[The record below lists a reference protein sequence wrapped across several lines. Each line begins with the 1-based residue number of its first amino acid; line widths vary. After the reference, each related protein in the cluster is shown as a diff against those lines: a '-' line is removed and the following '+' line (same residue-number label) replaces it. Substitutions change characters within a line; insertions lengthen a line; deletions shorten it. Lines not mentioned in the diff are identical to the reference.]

1 MLIRRMAI
9 TVIGVLGTGAWTTPL
24 TAQDARPAQAEAGG
38 VFVGVDGHGA
48 EGHYR
53 LEYAEDRWTIHLEED
68 FRSDRV
74 PDAYVVLG
82 HQPDTI
88 DESVLFVAKL
98 ERSKGAQSY
107 QLPEGVD
114 PGAFHYLLIWCRR
127 FSVGIGAAPIATE
140 S

>member
-9 TVIGVLGTGAWTTPL
+9 TVIGVLGTGAWITPL
-24 TAQDARPAQAEAGG
+24 AAQDAPPSKTEAGG

-53 LEYAEDRWTIHLEED
+53 LEFAEGRWTIHLEND
-68 FRSDRV
+68 FGSDRV

-98 ERSKGAQSY
+98 KRNNGAQSY
-107 QLPEGVD
+107 LLPEGVD
-114 PGAFHYLLIWCRR
+114 PSSFHYVLIWCRR

>member
-1 MLIRRMAI
+1 MLITRMAI
-9 TVIGVLGTGAWTTPL
+9 TVIGVLGTGAWITPL
-24 TAQDARPAQAEAGG
+24 AAQDATPAMAEAGG

-53 LEYAEDRWTIHLEED
+53 LEYAEGRWTIHLEED
-68 FRSDRV
+68 FGSDRV

-98 ERSKGAQSY
+98 ERNKGAQSY

-114 PGAFHYLLIWCRR
+114 PSAFNYLLVWCKR